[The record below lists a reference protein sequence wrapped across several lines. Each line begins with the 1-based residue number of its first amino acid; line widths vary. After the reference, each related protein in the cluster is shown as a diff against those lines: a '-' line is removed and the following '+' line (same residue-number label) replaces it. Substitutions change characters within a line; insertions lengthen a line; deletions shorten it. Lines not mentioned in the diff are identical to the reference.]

1 MAKVTRRETRPG
13 ETFLGGKGILV
24 PFNPNRMSGSPEKSA
39 TPSSAYRPE
48 DDRLG
53 PPEMYGTPS
62 SAAPA
67 HPLDGED
74 ISIRPSL
81 ISNGVPRDRW
91 PSGQISPQQAAD
103 LIARYGSK
111 APSTSE
117 KPQD

>member
-1 MAKVTRRETRPG
+1 MVLRTKPRSAKPDDPIYSGGYEMFSRRA
-13 ETFLGGKGILV
+13 
-24 PFNPNRMSGSPEKSA
+24 FNPSSTNTPQNTDGATQVESHSAPE
-39 TPSSAYRPE
+39 T
-48 DDRLG
+48 
-53 PPEMYGTPS
+53 T
-62 SAAPA
+62 

-91 PSGQISPQQAAD
+91 PSGKISPQQAAD